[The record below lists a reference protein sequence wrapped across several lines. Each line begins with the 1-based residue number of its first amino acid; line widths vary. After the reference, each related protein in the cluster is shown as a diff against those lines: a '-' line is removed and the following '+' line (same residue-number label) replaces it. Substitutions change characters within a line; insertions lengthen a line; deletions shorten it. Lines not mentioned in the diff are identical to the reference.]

1 MDALQQTI
9 DSYLDSRDVSTEYR
23 RHLQRM
29 ACKMR
34 GVGVTLRERPEDLAQ
49 RINVVLRSFGN
60 MTTRANYR
68 RVAVTILRHRY
79 GGSADKVVHRLVKVK
94 QKNLPP
100 VAYTIDEVHRLVAA
114 AEKLPGEFT
123 ASGCHR
129 GQWCSAFVLLC
140 YETGFRFQDALD
152 LSVRSLRGDRLSI
165 VVNKTQR
172 FIHKRLSPDLVGRLA
187 RLAEQGGG
195 ETFFAWAVTKRHAC
209 KWLRRAWRD
218 AGLPGSCRWLR
229 RTGAT
234 LVEAQQ
240 PGSAAEFLGHS
251 PNSHGLAARCYID
264 QSLLPDRCP
273 SPPTISAGLPAGPAA
288 HGSVR
293 RTVAAGVR

>member
-1 MDALQQTI
+1 MDRIQQTL
-9 DSYLDSRDVSTEYR
+9 DSYLESRDVTTEYR
-23 RHLQRM
+23 RHLTRM
-29 ACKMR
+29 AAKMR
-34 GVGVTLRERPEDLAQ
+34 SVGATFSEKPEVLAK

-68 RVAVTILRHRY
+68 RVAVTLLRHRY
-79 GGSADKVVHRLVKVK
+79 GGSAEKVVHGLVKVK

-100 VAYTIDEVHRLVAA
+100 VAYTIDEVHRLIAA
-114 AEKLPGEFT
+114 AEKLPGEF
-123 ASGCHR
+123 AVSGCNR
-129 GQWCSAFVLLC
+129 GQWCAAFLLLC

-152 LSVRSLRGDRLSI
+152 LRVRSLRGDRLSI

-172 FIHKRLSPDLVGRLA
+172 FIHKRLSRDLVCRLT
-187 RLAEQGGG
+187 RLAEQGDG
-195 ETFFAWAVTKRHAC
+195 ETFFAWAVTKRYAC
-209 KWLRRAWRD
+209 KWLRRAWCD

-273 SPPTISAGLPAGPAA
+273 SPPAISVGLPAGPAA
-288 HGSVR
+288 HGSVHR
-293 RTVAAGVR
+293 RVAAGVR

>member
-1 MDALQQTI
+1 MDRLQQTL
-9 DSYLDSRDVSTEYR
+9 DSYLESRDVTTEYR

-29 ACKMR
+29 ASRMR
-34 GVGVTLRERPEDLAQ
+34 SVGATFGEKPEVLAKK
-49 RINVVLRSFGN
+49 INVVLRSFGN
-60 MTTRANYR
+60 TTTRANYR
-68 RVAVTILRHRY
+68 RVAVTLLRHRY
-79 GGSADKVVHRLVKVK
+79 GGSADRVVAHLVSVK
-94 QKNLPP
+94 QKISPP
-100 VAYTIDEVHRLVAA
+100 VAYTVDEVHRLLKSAD
-114 AEKLPGEFT
+114 ELPGEFT
-123 ASGCHR
+123 VSGCPR
-129 GQWCSAFVLLC
+129 GPWATAFLLLC

-152 LSVRSLRGDRLSI
+152 LKVTSLRGDRLSI

-172 FIHKRLSPDLVGRLA
+172 FIQKRLSADLVSRLN
-187 RLAEQGGG
+187 RLAEQGDG
-195 ETFFAWAVTKRHAC
+195 ETFFAWAVTKRYAC
-209 KWLRRAWRD
+209 KWLRRAWAL

-273 SPPTISAGLPAGPAA
+273 SPPSISVGLPAGPAA

-293 RTVAAGVR
+293 RRVAAGVR